1 MTKFEE
7 ELMATAKMIPTSDG
21 NEIKFKTSSALYDYL
36 LLSNGE
42 AELYLQQQA
51 LPVVPECVAEWIEH
65 CKGMGYGL
73 IAALTFKLSSTM
85 HEELSAKILKWLGNE
100 RNDETFALAFITGK
114 YQVEKPQLFY
124 LKHIDMSK
132 SDAHLNWY
140 LAKGT
145 DNVLIH
151 QGIKKGKSPKLKCI
165 LKLTQQEIDSM
176 ETGSYEQIPVPGED
190 NK

>member
-51 LPVVPECVAEWIEH
+51 LPVVPECVAVGIESLPDD
-65 CKGMGYGL
+65 YSAFEAISL
-73 IAALTFKLSSTM
+73 IN
-85 HEELSAKILKWLGNE
+85 AKIDALPEENKDWLPVFNWLCDDIK
-100 RNDETFALAFITGK
+100 NQDIFALAFITGK

-124 LKHIDMSK
+124 LKNMLTTS
-132 SDAHLNWY
+132 Y
-140 LAKGT
+140 LALDINTGYYEHWGEE
-145 DNVLIH
+145 I
-151 QGIKKGKSPKLKCI
+151 IPKL
-165 LKLTQQEIDSM
+165 LKKQGYKLSFTKQEIDSM
-176 ETGSYEQIPVPGED
+176 ETGSYELVPVEDGE
-190 NK
+190 